1 MPAQV
6 RSLSP
11 AYDRKMISKTE
22 LEKRKERKSN
32 EEVIEIV
39 NLLKKQR
46 APLWKTVAK
55 LITRPTRKQVEV
67 NIEKINKLNKGDSII
82 IVPGKILGKGNLENN
97 ATIVALKFSESAKDK
112 LVKKANLMS
121 FQEFIKKQKDFKG
134 IPIKIVT

>member
-1 MPAQV
+1 
-6 RSLSP
+6 
-11 AYDRKMISKTE
+11 
-22 LEKRKERKSN
+22 
-32 EEVIEIV
+32 
-39 NLLKKQR
+39 
-46 APLWKTVAK
+46 
-55 LITRPTRKQVEV
+55 
-67 NIEKINKLNKGDSII
+67 LNKGDSII